1 MGHDI
6 TAIKDYTEYQ
16 KFWRSE
22 FWRSDKCDFGKAG
35 EFRKKSEVAYLRRSM
50 NSDTIHELYIFLNC
64 NNVYAG
70 CSGDGSFVIV
80 DIDEI
85 KRAKEKVKD
94 SGFDKEDKKDYTD
107 FLNKCIHYCKSQDK
121 EGVII
126 YFG

>member
-16 KFWRSE
+16 KFWKNITD
-22 FWRSDKCDFGKAG
+22 FDKTKA
-35 EFRKKSEVAYLRRSM
+35 FRKKSEVAYLRRSM
-50 NSDTIHELYIFLNC
+50 NSDTIHEFYKFLYC
-64 NNVYAG
+64 GCVDAG
-70 CSGDGSFVIV
+70 VSGNGSFVIV

-85 KRAKEKVKD
+85 KRAKEKVKH

-107 FLNKCIHYCKSQDK
+107 FLNNCIHYCKSQDK